1 MNTEFRHFEV
11 RADGRQLTGIAVK
24 YGDVARLPWGRE
36 RIEAGAF
43 GEVDA
48 VDVVMNVQHDR
59 GRPLARTGGGGLV
72 LTDAMDALT
81 INATLPETREANDT
95 LALIQAGIL
104 RGLSVEML
112 ASGEHRQ
119 GNTRVITRARLVG
132 VAVVDS
138 PAYPQ
143 SVIDA
148 RMKQLAPCTRRVW
161 L

>member
-11 RADGRQLTGIAVK
+11 MADGRQLTGIAVK

-143 SVIDA
+143 SVIA